1 MKITQNADIL
11 NKMVPNNAAKSDVK
25 FDDILA
31 FNVKQLEKEQNF
43 TQEVEQFRKNLSKF
57 GASGY
62 LAKLNEE
69 KIEQKVAI
77 KRAELMEKMG
87 LNSENLKNPDK
98 AELNAIL
105 EELLAEY
112 KKELLTQAQNNTILE
127 RAQKLSNSKNSTL
140 ASLLSEI

>member
-127 RAQKLSNSKNSTL
+127 RAQKSYLTQKIAL
-140 ASLLSEI
+140 

>member
-11 NKMVPNNAAKSDVK
+11 NKMVPNNATKSDVK

-87 LNSENLKNPDK
+87 LNSENLKNHDK

>member
-1 MKITQNADIL
+1 MKITQNVDIL
-11 NKMVPNNAAKSDVK
+11 NKMVPNNATKSDVK

-77 KRAELMEKMG
+77 KKAELMEKMG

>member
-11 NKMVPNNAAKSDVK
+11 NKMVANSTAKSDVK

-87 LNSENLKNPDK
+87 LTSEDLKNPDK

-112 KKELLTQAQNNTILE
+112 KKELLAQAQNNTILE

>member
-11 NKMVPNNAAKSDVK
+11 NKMVPNNATKSDVK

-77 KRAELMEKMG
+77 KKAELMEKMG